1 MVVVWK
7 LPDQFYGDDEEVLAH
22 LLQMRS
28 QIDREIMLRQQRIQ
42 RVNESDTNRPA
53 QRSDTGRHTQPNVS
67 NYQQQSEDEV
77 RRVQPLPDLVL
88 STVSGQA
95 PRSAAPEA
103 PVPVPPPR
111 RRASDVDRDC
121 PQPPPRRPRRR
132 RCSSCRGARI
142 SWMQIGKEL
151 RKIADEFRTGSHLQD
166 DASQMTEEDNKKKKK
181 EESLLSLLVPSPF
194 RGPVWT
200 AVILL
205 VGWRLLTNRD

>member
-1 MVVVWK
+1 MAIPFN
-7 LPDQFYGDDEEVLAH
+7 LPNQQEVEDYYQILDQLFQQLYEIV
-22 LLQMRS
+22 R
-28 QIDREIMLRQQRIQ
+28 QILLRQRRQQQQQQQQQATSSPTSVPR
-42 RVNESDTNRPA
+42 NRPA

-151 RKIADEFRTGSHLQD
+151 RKIADEFRTGSHLQ
-166 DASQMTEEDNKKKKK
+166 
-181 EESLLSLLVPSPF
+181 
-194 RGPVWT
+194 
-200 AVILL
+200 
-205 VGWRLLTNRD
+205 VGRREPNDRRR